1 MANPRKFSEK
11 IALHTHRQA
20 EETARFEQIMKE
32 VSDATARV
40 HPDRG
45 SNKNALRVNSSQA
58 LGSFRGGSL
67 PNVSAGTPT
76 VKTTSHITDSKP
88 EDPIQMKIQ
97 YNREGRSSRPQGGPM
112 RRPPD
117 RKHDTSPYSISP
129 FLSPPSDTGW
139 RRTNSDSALHQS
151 AMQGGMGGER
161 KENSSS
167 RWMLQT
173 LNGPEQ
179 HDGRPRSCE
188 VPRVPGINIYPSA
201 HEPGTVQIPIGNNTG
216 SLPDL
221 TSVHFPSPIHTPLDQ
236 DQDQGSSPY
245 SSSPVNTSPSS
256 TLSPTSVPAGV
267 RQQQGRFPFSGPPIS
282 HHQNHLSVPVNSRYL
297 HHNKGVALENN
308 LITLLEKTDY
318 TQLSGMGSIY
328 QQIPPQSP
336 SPTLQQPGYRS
347 PRPSPQSSPGV
358 GHHSAPCSPGA
369 PSPLSNDYLLNQ
381 HQANQL
387 QQHFEQFSMGVDWAQ
402 LVASL
407 VESGCTWTAQV
418 QVDQPLSPVSNMS
431 YVDQPGT
438 IHLTQTQSQ
447 TLSDI
452 TGVGTAELSGDAG
465 YYSTSPSQMVYP
477 TAPASLHTTPNT
489 PTSIP
494 DIILTDFSTADDI
507 TRQELTLSKQLEAEL
522 LSEESLREGLG
533 PIDLD
538 GLQMLSDPT
547 INLISDGVEDN
558 FRLDRS

>member
-1 MANPRKFSEK
+1 MATPRKFSEK

-20 EETARFEQIMKE
+20 EGTAQFEQIMKE
-32 VSDATARV
+32 VSVATARV
-40 HPDRG
+40 QPDRG
-45 SNKNALRVNSSQA
+45 GKNALRVNNQA

-67 PNVSAGTPT
+67 PNVSAGAPI
-76 VKTTSHITDSKP
+76 VKSTSLVTETKP
-88 EDPIQMKIQ
+88 EDGMQMTSHCS
-97 YNREGRSSRPQGGPM
+97 REGRSRPQGGPM

-117 RKHDTSPYSISP
+117 RKHDTSPYSISNP
-129 FLSPPSDTGW
+129 LGNSFLIPPTDTGW

-151 AMQGGMGGER
+151 ATQGGMGIER
-161 KENSSS
+161 NDHSNS
-167 RWMLQT
+167 RWMLQA

-179 HDGRPRSCE
+179 HEMRHRSCE
-188 VPRVPGINIYPSA
+188 GPRVPGINIYPSA

-256 TLSPTSVPAGV
+256 TLSPTSVPGGV
-267 RQQQGRFPFSGPPIS
+267 RQQHGRFPFTGAPIS
-282 HHQNHLSVPVNSRYL
+282 HQ
-297 HHNKGVALENN
+297 GVTLENN

-318 TQLSGMGSIY
+318 SQLSGIGSIY
-328 QQIPPQSP
+328 QQQVPSQSP
-336 SPTLQQPGYRS
+336 SPTLQKPAGYRS
-347 PRPSPQSSPGV
+347 PRPSPQSSPGL

-387 QQHFEQFSMGVDWAQ
+387 QQHFEQFSM
-402 LVASL
+402 
-407 VESGCTWTAQV
+407 
-418 QVDQPLSPVSNMS
+418 VDQPLSPVRNIS

-438 IHLTQTQSQ
+438 IHLTQAQSQ
-447 TLSDI
+447 TLPDI
-452 TGVGTAELSGDAG
+452 TGIGNAELSGDAG
-465 YYSTSPSQMVYP
+465 YYSTSPSQMVYT

>member
-1 MANPRKFSEK
+1 MSIPRKFSEK

-32 VSDATARV
+32 VSDVTARV
-40 HPDRG
+40 QPDRSG
-45 SNKNALRVNSSQA
+45 KNALRVNSNQA

-76 VKTTSHITDSKP
+76 VKTTSHITESKP
-88 EDPIQMKIQ
+88 EDAVHMKMHCS
-97 YNREGRSSRPQGGPM
+97 REGRSRPQGGPM

-151 AMQGGMGGER
+151 AMQGGIGVER
-161 KENSSS
+161 NENGNN
-167 RWMLQT
+167 RWILQT

-179 HDGRPRSCE
+179 YEVRPRSCE
-188 VPRVPGINIYPSA
+188 VSRVPGINIYPSA
-201 HEPGTVQIPIGNNTG
+201 HEPGTIQIPIGNNTG

-221 TSVHFPSPIHTPLDQ
+221 TSVHFPSPIHIPLDQ
-236 DQDQGSSPY
+236 EQDQGSSPY

-256 TLSPTSVPAGV
+256 TLSPTSVPADV
-267 RQQQGRFPFSGPPIS
+267 RQQSGRFPFSGSPIS
-282 HHQNHLSVPVNSRYL
+282 HQNHLSVPVNSRYL

-328 QQIPPQSP
+328 QQQIPPQSP
-336 SPTLQQPGYRS
+336 SPTLQKPAGYRS
-347 PRPSPQSSPGV
+347 PRPSPQSSPGL

-369 PSPLSNDYLLNQ
+369 PSPLSNDYLLTQ

-387 QQHFEQFSMGVDWAQ
+387 QQHFEQFSMG
-402 LVASL
+402 
-407 VESGCTWTAQV
+407 ES
-418 QVDQPLSPVSNMS
+418 PLSPVSNIS
-431 YVDQPGT
+431 YVDQT
-438 IHLTQTQSQ
+438 TAIHLNQTQSQ
-447 TLSDI
+447 TMSDI
-452 TGVGTAELSGDAG
+452 PGVANTELSGDAG

-477 TAPASLHTTPNT
+477 TAPTSLHTTPNT

-507 TRQELTLSKQLEAEL
+507 TRQELSKQLEAEL

-558 FRLDRS
+558 FRLDRL

>member
-32 VSDATARV
+32 VSDATAR
-40 HPDRG
+40 
-45 SNKNALRVNSSQA
+45 
-58 LGSFRGGSL
+58 
-67 PNVSAGTPT
+67 
-76 VKTTSHITDSKP
+76 P

-387 QQHFEQFSMGVDWAQ
+387 QQHFEQFSM
-402 LVASL
+402 
-407 VESGCTWTAQV
+407 
-418 QVDQPLSPVSNMS
+418 VDQPLSPVSNMS

-494 DIILTDFSTADDI
+494 DIILTDYLLDFSTADDI